1 MKSKILFSSG
11 AIGIILM
18 MAGQLSFSLN
28 DSFVKLAVIEI
39 GIDTSI
45 FSIIFTRGSI
55 TTILLGLYL
64 IIFEKKNIVAIL
76 KIKKFHIRG
85 LYEVLTAIFFFY
97 SINIP
102 PNF

>member
-18 MAGQLSFSLN
+18 MGGQLSFSLN

-64 IIFEKKNIVAIL
+64 IIFEKKIYL
-76 KIKKFHIRG
+76 Q
-85 LYEVLTAIFFFY
+85 
-97 SINIP
+97 S
-102 PNF
+102 